1 MSKEELLKLFNNIGE
16 EDEKKKTS
24 ASKTKEKTVPS
35 KTEKKATPKKT
46 SKK

>member
-16 EDEKKKTS
+16 DSEKKKTS
-24 ASKTKEKTVPS
+24 ASKTKEKAAPS
-35 KTEKKATPKKT
+35 KTVKKATPKKT